1 MRFRYLTETSWL
13 VCCAVFNHEL
23 VEKRSSPHMSVSSKP
38 MLVTLVLSK
47 WDLPV
52 CSNMSTLSGVNPHL
66 IIQEA
71 PGSKLQVSIGKM
83 GTSTTTKGRTMKKP
97 QVGIRRDECPSLAE
111 GIMTLRRPSIVSTTG
126 SQPLKRTQLPYKVSY
141 IVIHNGKLL
150 WDTRWPVSNSNSDNR
165 TRSRTLCSRTS
176 TYHIRPPC

>member
-1 MRFRYLTETSWL
+1 VYLQGSPIHHT
-13 VCCAVFNHEL
+13 N
-23 VEKRSSPHMSVSSKP
+23 SSTLPIQHQKNQP

-83 GTSTTTKGRTMKKP
+83 GTSTTTKDRTMKKP

-111 GIMTLRRPSIVSTTG
+111 GITTLRRPSIVLTTG
-126 SQPLKRTQLPYKVSY
+126 SQPLNRIQLPYKVSY
-141 IVIHNGKLL
+141 IVIHNGRLL
-150 WDTRWPVSNSNSDNR
+150 WDTRWPVSNSNSNNR
-165 TRSRTLCSRTS
+165 TRSRTICSRTT